1 MFHSVTLLGPLGIV
15 PLIHRIRTYRLKL
28 LVLVARSLEDDADR
42 VAGRP
47 IVADDDVHDL
57 LHLEGKEPM
66 RDAVPQELAAWVDRT
81 PVILGIALA
90 LKVGL
95 LPVGIAD
102 DLDSRHDSTHLALR
116 RDGQCEHV
124 ARPVVSHDL
133 RTIDPQV
140 L

>member
-1 MFHSVTLLGPLGIV
+1 
-15 PLIHRIRTYRLKL
+15 
-28 LVLVARSLEDDADR
+28 
-42 VAGRP
+42 
-47 IVADDDVHDL
+47 
-57 LHLEGKEPM
+57 M

-90 LKVGL
+90 LKAGL

-102 DLDSRHDSTHLALR
+102 DLDSRHDSTHFALR